1 MKFSYIILC
10 AALLWSRTLLPI
22 FGFGKDKYLTQF
34 NALREME
41 ETLAE
46 INDTNRKIIEAEKDI
61 ARASAKQEA
70 DLKKS
75 IANAE
80 QSLKDLSKKAV
91 NDIKEKI
98 DDLRSRIDRQEGDVK
113 SLQKA
118 ITQENYLLKTAENL
132 NSWALGWLSYAT
144 DYVRSTDEARKK
156 DLENAVARSRKE
168 IAKYEAA
175 IQDEQKKLGDVFTS
189 ATYQA
194 KAKEINTILQNSQKA
209 LNNVVVDA
217 NELRKAKIFNP
228 YNKKA
233 DELLERLKQ
242 QIKTANCDTIKT
254 IADTKQRN
262 IDACKE
268 KALANIKK
276 SFSQPACQSLK
287 ADSSLSEIQVCIAA
301 SKGKT
306 LTAPGGPNS

>member
-1 MKFSYIILC
+1 MQFSYISLC
-10 AALLWSRTLLPI
+10 AALLWSNSLLPI

-34 NALREME
+34 QALREME

-46 INDTNRKIIEAEKDI
+46 INETNRKIIETEKDI
-61 ARASAKQEA
+61 AKTSAKQET

-75 IANAE
+75 IADAE
-80 QSLKDLSKKAV
+80 QALKDLSEKAV
-91 NDIKEKI
+91 NDIKTKI
-98 DDLRSRIDRQEGDVK
+98 EDLRSRIERQGGDVAALK
-113 SLQKA
+113 KA
-118 ITQENYLLKTAENL
+118 ISQENALLKTAENI

-144 DYVRSTDEARKK
+144 DYIRSTDEARKK
-156 DLENAVARSRKE
+156 DLENAITKARKE

-175 IQDEQKKLGDVFTS
+175 IIDEQKKLATVFTS
-189 ATYQA
+189 PAYQA
-194 KAKEINTILQNSQKA
+194 KAKEINKILQNSTAA
-209 LNNVVVDA
+209 LSNVVVNA

-233 DELLERLKQ
+233 DELLERLKK
-242 QIKTANCDTIKT
+242 QIKAANCDTIKT
-254 IADTKQRN
+254 ITDTKQRN

-276 SFSQPACQSLK
+276 SFSMPACQTLK
-287 ADSSLSEIQVCIAA
+287 LNSSLAEVEVCIAA

-306 LTAPGGPNS
+306 PTAPGGPNA

>member
-1 MKFSYIILC
+1 MKFNYMILC
-10 AALLWSRTLLPI
+10 AALLCSKTLLPI

-34 NALREME
+34 QALREME

-46 INDTNRKIIEAEKDI
+46 INDTNRKIVEAEKDI
-61 ARASAKQEA
+61 ARTSAKQEA

-80 QSLKDLSKKAV
+80 QALKDLSKKAV
-91 NDIKEKI
+91 DDIKSKV
-98 DDLRSRIDRQEGDVK
+98 DDLKSRIDRQEGDVK
-113 SLQKA
+113 ALKNA
-118 ITQENYLLKTAENL
+118 ISQENYLLKTAENI

-144 DYVRSTDEARKK
+144 DYIRSTDEARKK
-156 DLENAVARSRKE
+156 DLENAIAKSRKE
-168 IAKYEAA
+168 IAKY
-175 IQDEQKKLGDVFTS
+175 QDAVQAEQKKLANVFTS

-194 KAKEINTILQNSQKA
+194 KAKEINQVLQDSMKA
-209 LNNVVVDA
+209 LSNVVVDA
-217 NELRKAKIFNP
+217 NELRKAKVFNP

-233 DELLERLKQ
+233 DELLERLRQ

-287 ADSSLSEIQVCIAA
+287 LDSSLSAVEICIAA